1 MGFCAMKL
9 ISLTCDKSEFKPFF
23 FNESGVSI
31 ILGDGAKIN
40 GGTSNGVGKTLSL
53 KLIHHCLGAN
63 TDPLLTKTVPEWI
76 FTLHFKVGNNLYKV
90 SRTGD
95 GKNIWLLDKLISL
108 KEYKI
113 WLNEQDIFN
122 LRDNIP
128 DLTFRALVKRFTR
141 MVKGDCEKATYTAK
155 ENEYPALLR
164 TIFLL
169 GIDYQL
175 VLNKHLS
182 KLELDKSTK
191 LINQYKEDPILLD
204 FFRAGTQ
211 PKVRLEF
218 LEKEVPRLK
227 EDINNFKVADDYRD
241 IELEA
246 NKLTSFIRDISFEQ
260 EALVQQIHNLNQ
272 VIQDQPD
279 ITKNDLLELY
289 QGIELLFKTEAL
301 QHFDAVERFHN
312 NLSINRKQRLEED
325 KQQLHLRLEKL
336 NDQRAISEKL
346 RDEKVQ
352 YLHGKKALDDYV
364 VLTQKLSQLTS
375 EQERLTEYSEAISK
389 LEKQKLEIKSRRLED
404 DRKATSYVES
414 NPIEKFD
421 HEFTKLANML
431 YPRVAAGITLSANNG
446 DRNQI
451 RYDLEASIEGDGS
464 DGISD
469 AVILCFDWVILT
481 LGLNHSMKT
490 LWHDNRLFA
499 DIDPKV
505 RAKWLKY
512 IALEAEKRGLQYIFS
527 INTENFEAMED
538 YLSPDEFKNLE
549 SKQIIRLKGDT
560 PENKLLGIQFG

>member
-1 MGFCAMKL
+1 M
-9 ISLTCDKSEFKPFF
+9 
-23 FNESGVSI
+23 SI

-63 TDPLLTKTVPEWI
+63 ADPLLTKTVPEWI

-211 PKVRLEF
+211 PK
-218 LEKEVPRLK
+218 
-227 EDINNFKVADDYRD
+227 
-241 IELEA
+241 
-246 NKLTSFIRDISFEQ
+246 
-260 EALVQQIHNLNQ
+260 
-272 VIQDQPD
+272 
-279 ITKNDLLELY
+279 
-289 QGIELLFKTEAL
+289 
-301 QHFDAVERFHN
+301 FD
-312 NLSINRKQRLEED
+312 
-325 KQQLHLRLEKL
+325 
-336 NDQRAISEKL
+336 
-346 RDEKVQ
+346 
-352 YLHGKKALDDYV
+352 
-364 VLTQKLSQLTS
+364 
-375 EQERLTEYSEAISK
+375 
-389 LEKQKLEIKSRRLED
+389 
-404 DRKATSYVES
+404 
-414 NPIEKFD
+414 
-421 HEFTKLANML
+421 
-431 YPRVAAGITLSANNG
+431 
-446 DRNQI
+446 
-451 RYDLEASIEGDGS
+451 
-464 DGISD
+464 
-469 AVILCFDWVILT
+469 
-481 LGLNHSMKT
+481 
-490 LWHDNRLFA
+490 
-499 DIDPKV
+499 
-505 RAKWLKY
+505 
-512 IALEAEKRGLQYIFS
+512 
-527 INTENFEAMED
+527 
-538 YLSPDEFKNLE
+538 
-549 SKQIIRLKGDT
+549 
-560 PENKLLGIQFG
+560 